1 MSHQIVRP
9 IWTPADTAAL
19 RALAE
24 EFPREVGESVALD
37 SLVRAEGLS
46 L

>member
-24 EFPREVGESVALD
+24 EFPREVGNSEYLADLAE
-37 SLVRAEGLS
+37 RATK
-46 L
+46 